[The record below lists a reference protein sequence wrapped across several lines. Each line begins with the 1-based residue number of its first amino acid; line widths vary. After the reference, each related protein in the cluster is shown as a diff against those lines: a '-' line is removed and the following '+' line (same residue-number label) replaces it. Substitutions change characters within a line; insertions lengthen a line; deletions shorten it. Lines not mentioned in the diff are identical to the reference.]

1 MKQKILCSV
10 LIPLLLLTGC
20 LNLDQM
26 NVEDVTLTL
35 ILGLDLDENDNLKVY
50 LSSPVFNKEAKIK
63 EEQYGV
69 KSVTVRN
76 SREKFDTMVMALTSG
91 SKTQLILI
99 GKRLLKHKK
108 WVNYLDP
115 FYRDPK
121 NTVTTRIVAVDG
133 PVSEIIYSA
142 PKNKPRLPIYLTKL
156 IDTGHRRNI
165 TVQTTLQDFHN
176 QTREKGITASI
187 SALKKNKYIKLTG
200 TALLDEK
207 NRYKLTITP
216 KENLLLSTLQNNIKG
231 EYPFTIAVP
240 LQSKSKEK
248 HWLSFSAQGTKV
260 KTSVQYKNHFLF
272 NMNVHMRIVISE
284 RLFPFNVRNNEKRL
298 EKSIEKQLKRDLERF
313 IKKIQK
319 AEIDPIGFGVYARA
333 YTYKDWKKVQKQ
345 WGKALSKADVKVNVH
360 VKIGGMGTIK

>member
-1 MKQKILCSV
+1 M
-10 LIPLLLLTGC
+10 LTGC
-20 LNLDQM
+20 LDQM

-35 ILGLDLDENDNLKVY
+35 ILGLDLDENGDLKVY

-76 SREKFDTMVMALTSG
+76 SREKFDTMAMALTSG

-99 GKRLLKHKK
+99 GKRLLKQKK
-108 WVNYLDP
+108 WADYLDP

-133 PVSEIIYSA
+133 PVSDIIYYT

-156 IDTGHRRNI
+156 IETAHRRNV
-165 TVQTTLQDFHN
+165 TAKTTLQDFHN
-176 QTREKGITASI
+176 QTKEKGMTASI
-187 SALKKNKYIKLTG
+187 TALKKNKNIKLTG
-200 TALLDEK
+200 TALLDEQ

-216 KENLLLSTLQNNIKG
+216 KENLLLSILQNNIEG
-231 EYPFTIAVP
+231 EFPFTIAVP
-240 LQSKSKEK
+240 LQTESKEK
-248 HWLSFSAQGTKV
+248 NWISFSTQGTKV
-260 KTSVQYKNHFLF
+260 KTSAQYKNHFMF
-272 NMNVHMRIVISE
+272 NINVHMRITISE
-284 RLFPFNVRNNEKRL
+284 RLFPFNVRNNGGEL
-298 EKSIEKQLKRDLERF
+298 EKSIEKQLKSDLEGL

-333 YTYKDWKKVQKQ
+333 YAYKDWKGVQKQ
-345 WGKALSKADVKVNVH
+345 WGEALSKADVKVNVH

>member
-1 MKQKILCSV
+1 MKQKILFSV
-10 LIPLLLLTGC
+10 LIPLLLFTGC
-20 LNLDQM
+20 LDQM

-35 ILGLDLDENDNLKVY
+35 ILGLDLDENGDLKVY

-76 SREKFDTMVMALTSG
+76 SREKFDTMAMALTSG

-99 GKRLLKHKK
+99 GKRLLKQKK
-108 WVNYLDP
+108 WADYLDP

-133 PVSEIIYSA
+133 PVSDIIYYT

-156 IDTGHRRNI
+156 IETAHRRNV
-165 TVQTTLQDFHN
+165 TAKTTLQDFHN
-176 QTREKGITASI
+176 QTKEKGMTASI
-187 SALKKNKYIKLTG
+187 TALKKNKNIKLTG
-200 TALLDEK
+200 TALLDEQ

-216 KENLLLSTLQNNIKG
+216 KENLLLSILQNNIEG
-231 EYPFTIAVP
+231 EFPFTIAVP
-240 LQSKSKEK
+240 LQTESKEK
-248 HWLSFSAQGTKV
+248 HWISFSTQGTKV
-260 KTSVQYKNHFLF
+260 KTSVQYKNHFMF
-272 NMNVHMRIVISE
+272 NINVHMRITISE
-284 RLFPFNVRNNEKRL
+284 RLFPFNVRNNGGEL
-298 EKSIEKQLKRDLERF
+298 EKSIEKQLKSDLEGL

-333 YTYKDWKKVQKQ
+333 YAYKDWKGVQKQ
-345 WGKALSKADVKVNVH
+345 WGEALSKADVKVNVH

>member
-1 MKQKILCSV
+1 M
-10 LIPLLLLTGC
+10 LTGC
-20 LNLDQM
+20 LDQM

-35 ILGLDLDENDNLKVY
+35 ILGLDLDENGDLKVY

-76 SREKFDTMVMALTSG
+76 SREKFDTMAMALTSG

-99 GKRLLKHKK
+99 GKRLLKQKK
-108 WVNYLDP
+108 WADYLDP

-133 PVSEIIYSA
+133 PVSDIIYYT

-156 IDTGHRRNI
+156 IETAHRRNV
-165 TVQTTLQDFHN
+165 TAKTTLQDFHN
-176 QTREKGITASI
+176 QTKEKGMTASI
-187 SALKKNKYIKLTG
+187 TALKKNKNIKLTG
-200 TALLDEK
+200 TALLDEQ

-216 KENLLLSTLQNNIKG
+216 KENLLLSILQNNIEG
-231 EYPFTIAVP
+231 EFPFTIAVP
-240 LQSKSKEK
+240 LQTESKEK
-248 HWLSFSAQGTKV
+248 HWISFSTQGTKV
-260 KTSVQYKNHFLF
+260 KTSAQYKNHFMF
-272 NMNVHMRIVISE
+272 NINVHMRITISE
-284 RLFPFNVRNNEKRL
+284 RLFPFNVRNNGGEL
-298 EKSIEKQLKRDLERF
+298 EKSIEKQLKSDLEGL

-333 YTYKDWKKVQKQ
+333 YAYKDWKGVQKQ
-345 WGKALSKADVKVNVH
+345 WGEALSKADVKVNVH

>member
-1 MKQKILCSV
+1 MKQKILFSV

-20 LNLDQM
+20 LDQM

-35 ILGLDLDENDNLKVY
+35 ILGLDLDENGDLKVY

-76 SREKFDTMVMALTSG
+76 SREKFDTMAMALTSG

-99 GKRLLKHKK
+99 GKRLLKQKK
-108 WVNYLDP
+108 WADYLDP

-133 PVSEIIYSA
+133 PVSDIIYYT

-156 IDTGHRRNI
+156 IETAHRRNV
-165 TVQTTLQDFHN
+165 TAKTTLQDFHN
-176 QTREKGITASI
+176 QTKEKGMTASI
-187 SALKKNKYIKLTG
+187 TALKKNKNIKLTG
-200 TALLDEK
+200 TALLDEQ
-207 NRYKLTITP
+207 NRYKFTITP
-216 KENLLLSTLQNNIKG
+216 KENLLLSILQNNIEG
-231 EYPFTIAVP
+231 EFPFTIAVP
-240 LQSKSKEK
+240 LQTESKEK
-248 HWLSFSAQGTKV
+248 HWISFSTQGTKV
-260 KTSVQYKNHFLF
+260 KTSVQYKNHFMF
-272 NMNVHMRIVISE
+272 NINVHMRITISE
-284 RLFPFNVRNNEKRL
+284 RLFPFNVRNNGGEL
-298 EKSIEKQLKRDLERF
+298 EKSIEKQLKSDLEGL

-333 YTYKDWKKVQKQ
+333 YAYKDWKGVQKQ
-345 WGKALSKADVKVNVH
+345 WGEALSKADVKVNVH

>member
-76 SREKFDTMVMALTSG
+76 SREKFDTLVMALTSG
-91 SKTQLILI
+91 SKTQLILV

-108 WVNYLDP
+108 WVDYLDP

-133 PVSEIIYSA
+133 PISDIIYSA
-142 PKNKPRLPIYLTKL
+142 PKNKPRLPIYLAKL

-176 QTREKGITASI
+176 QTREKGMTASI
-187 SALKKNKYIKLTG
+187 SALKKNKDIKLTG
-200 TALLDEK
+200 TALLDEQ

-231 EYPFTIAVP
+231 EFPFTIAVP
-240 LQSKSKEK
+240 LQSESKEK

-284 RLFPFNVRNNEKRL
+284 RLFPYNVRNNEKRL
-298 EKSIEKQLKRDLERF
+298 QKSIEKQLKRDLERF

-333 YTYKDWKKVQKQ
+333 YTYKDWKKVQKH

>member
-1 MKQKILCSV
+1 
-10 LIPLLLLTGC
+10 
-20 LNLDQM
+20 M

-35 ILGLDLDENDNLKVY
+35 ILGLDLDENGDLKVY

-76 SREKFDTMVMALTSG
+76 SREKFDTMAMALTSG

-99 GKRLLKHKK
+99 GKRLLKQKK
-108 WVNYLDP
+108 WADYLDP

-133 PVSEIIYSA
+133 PVSDIIYYT

-156 IDTGHRRNI
+156 IETAHRRNV
-165 TVQTTLQDFHN
+165 TAKTTLQDFHN
-176 QTREKGITASI
+176 QTKEKGMTASI
-187 SALKKNKYIKLTG
+187 TALKKNKNIKLTG
-200 TALLDEK
+200 TALLDEQ

-216 KENLLLSTLQNNIKG
+216 KENLLLSILQNNIEG
-231 EYPFTIAVP
+231 EFPFTIAVP
-240 LQSKSKEK
+240 LQTESKEK
-248 HWLSFSAQGTKV
+248 HWISFSTQGTKV
-260 KTSVQYKNHFLF
+260 KTSAQYKNHFMF
-272 NMNVHMRIVISE
+272 NINVHMRITISE
-284 RLFPFNVRNNEKRL
+284 RLFPFNVRNNGGEL
-298 EKSIEKQLKRDLERF
+298 EKSIEKQLKSDLEGL

-333 YTYKDWKKVQKQ
+333 YAYKDWKGVQKQ
-345 WGKALSKADVKVNVH
+345 WGEALSKADVKVNVH

>member
-1 MKQKILCSV
+1 MKQKILYCV
-10 LIPLLLLTGC
+10 LILLLLLTGC
-20 LNLDQM
+20 SDLDQM

-99 GKRLLKHKK
+99 GKRLLKQKK
-108 WVNYLDP
+108 WADYLDP

-121 NTVTTRIVAVDG
+121 NTVTSKIVAVDG
-133 PVSEIIYSA
+133 SVSDIIYYA
-142 PKNKPRLPIYLTKL
+142 PKNKPRLPIFLTKL
-156 IDTGHRRNI
+156 IETGHRRNI
-165 TVQTTLQDFHN
+165 TVKTTLQDFHN
-176 QTREKGITASI
+176 QTKEKGMTASV
-187 SALKKNKYIKLTG
+187 SALKKDNNLKLTG
-200 TALLDEK
+200 STLLDEQ

-216 KENLLLSTLQNNIKG
+216 KENLLLSILQNKIQG
-231 EYPFTIAVP
+231 EFPFTIAVP
-240 LQSKSKEK
+240 LQSESKEK
-248 HWLSFSAQGTKV
+248 HWLSFNTQGIKV
-260 KTSVQYKNHFLF
+260 KTSVQYKKNFLF
-272 NMNVHMRIVISE
+272 NINVHTRILISE
-284 RLFPFNVRNNEKRL
+284 RLFPFNVRDKAERL
-298 EKSIEKQLKRDLERF
+298 EKSIEKELESDLEHF

-333 YTYKDWKKVQKQ
+333 YTYKDWKRVQKQ